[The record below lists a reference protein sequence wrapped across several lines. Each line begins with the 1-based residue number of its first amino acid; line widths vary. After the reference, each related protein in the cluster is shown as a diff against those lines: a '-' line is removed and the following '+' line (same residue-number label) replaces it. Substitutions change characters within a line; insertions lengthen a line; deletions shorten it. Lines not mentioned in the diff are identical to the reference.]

1 MGIWKEAYVIKIYS
15 GRSDNDK
22 KNLESSSLLLSRH
35 FCFYRFCRM
44 IRVMMPTATP
54 RSISRQVMADVMVEA
69 IDSLL

>member
-22 KNLESSSLLLSRH
+22 KETWRA

>member
-1 MGIWKEAYVIKIYS
+1 
-15 GRSDNDK
+15 
-22 KNLESSSLLLSRH
+22 
-35 FCFYRFCRM
+35 M